1 MVSLHHTFNILKR
14 HFSEWTFYNTTVSI
28 CSYYILFEGYHF
40 FSFTYLGHFSIS
52 QEELDTEKQ
61 RIKNRYR
68 EADADN
74 IKGFAFVIGIYG
86 PAGTKADVDLVS
98 STFEDD
104 LNFTVDR
111 RMDQTCEEL
120 ACLIKAASAPEMTYP
135 LSCKCIAFY
144 FAGHG
149 GIDESGKPFILPMQ
163 KDKDVVERFYIE
175 ENILSFFR
183 PFSDL
188 VYKKKTKKEC
198 IHLFFFDSCL
208 SDATTCVSSQSA
220 VSLVP
225 SPGFVIAHATYPGE
239 RASGNSEGGVWTRYL
254 CKNLKLQLPITDILA
269 LTHDDVKK
277 EGGGVQLPYQT
288 SCVGKVF
295 LKGIN
300 II

>member
-1 MVSLHHTFNILKR
+1 MESR
-14 HFSEWTFYNTTVSI
+14 
-28 CSYYILFEGYHF
+28 
-40 FSFTYLGHFSIS
+40 
-52 QEELDTEKQ
+52 

-104 LNFTVDR
+104 LKFAVDR
-111 RMDQTCEEL
+111 RQDQTCEEL
-120 ACLIKAASAPEMTYP
+120 ACLIKAASAPEMKYP
-135 LSCKCIAFY
+135 LSCKCMAFY

-183 PFSDL
+183 SSPN
-188 VYKKKTKKEC
+188 KTKTKKEC
-198 IHLFFFDSCL
+198 THLFFFDSCL
-208 SDATTCVSSQSA
+208 SAETTCVSSQST

-225 SPGFVIAHATYPGE
+225 PPQSVIAFATYPGE
-239 RASGNSEGGVWTRYL
+239 RARGNTEGGVWTRHL
-254 CKNLKLQLPITDILA
+254 CENLKLPIPITHILA
-269 LTHDDVKK
+269 RTHDDVKI
-277 EGGGVQLPYQT
+277 EGGDIQLPYQT
-288 SCVGKVF
+288 SCVGEVF